1 MQKTAYG
8 MRMSDWSSDVCS
20 SDLAAQAV
28 AILHTAAPD
37 ARDRHLA
44 GVLSVVGADDAGGEA
59 AAVRYAEPRGRNC
72 GVRRL
77 VAQRFPQARDAVAL
91 LGGAEQPRHDAI
103 VVEILAEL
111 LVDLG
116 GGRQHVLE
124 QLLEQPPVDFGEGLR
139 QKPEKN

>member
-91 LGGAEQPRHDAI
+91 LGGAEQHRPDEI
-103 VVEILAEL
+103 VGEILAEL

-116 GGRQHVLE
+116 GDRKSTRLNYR
-124 QLLEQPPVDFGEGLR
+124 P
-139 QKPEKN
+139 